1 VRSRLEDQNRTNAN
15 ADYAQRRFEHEK
27 NRQ

>member
-1 VRSRLEDQNRTNAN
+1 LEDQNRANAN